1 MENILTKIIAR
12 KAEEV
17 AELKERGYRMSKEFI
32 RPCRS
37 LYSEIKHKDSLGII
51 AEIKRASPS
60 KGDISPDV
68 IPASQAGIYEAH
80 GAVGISVL
88 TDTDFF
94 KGSFL
99 DLESVRSAVELP
111 LLCKDF
117 IIDEIQIDRAR
128 KAGAD
133 VILLIVAALSAERHQ
148 ELYRYAHNIGL
159 EVITEVHNEYELER
173 AVNTGAEM
181 IGINN
186 RDLKTFQVDL
196 AVTEKLANQLGKS
209 TSALI
214 SESGI
219 KTKEDVL
226 RVRAA
231 GADAILVG
239 ETFMKSDDLPNKLAE
254 FQI

>member
-1 MENILTKIIAR
+1 MQDILSKILAR
-12 KAEEV
+12 KEEEV
-17 AELKERGYRMSKEFI
+17 AALKRSGYVMGTEFTA
-32 RPCRS
+32 PCIS
-37 LYSEIKHKDSLGII
+37 LYKNIKNKDSIGII

-60 KGDISPDV
+60 KGDIDPDV
-68 IPASQAGIYEAH
+68 IPARQAGIYEAH
-80 GAVGISVL
+80 GASGISVL

-94 KGSFL
+94 KGSFA
-99 DLESVRSAVELP
+99 DLEAVRAEVAVP

-128 KAGAD
+128 RAGAD
-133 VILLIVAALSAERHQ
+133 VILLIAAALSAERHQ
-148 ELYRYAHNIGL
+148 ALYRFSKSLGL
-159 EVITEVHNEYELER
+159 EVLTEVHDEHELER
-173 AVNTGAEM
+173 AVKLGAEM

-196 AVTEKLANQLGKS
+196 AVTERLAQALGTS
-209 TSALI
+209 SSALI

-226 RVRAA
+226 RVKAA

-239 ETFMKSDDLPNKLAE
+239 ETFMKSEDLPKKLVE
-254 FQI
+254 FQL